1 MRALPWTLLC
11 LAAALGA
18 GSPTLPAADSAEAL
32 RQKDAEVRE
41 LRRRLEQ
48 AEKELEQLR
57 RDNER
62 LRRQQEQEKAARPEA
77 STPAAE
83 ARRADE
89 AELRRLREE
98 NERLRRARA
107 RDPRVAPAARE
118 AKPVRP
124 LSELPPLTPDTVV
137 DVQELVAHFQAD
149 PAGAAARYA
158 KKTFRVRGEVD
169 RFHTALVQRRFTVL
183 LTDPNRE
190 ATVACR
196 FNYVDRYKTVFT
208 TQNGRVLTARYD
220 SGREVPLLE
229 TGQTAVIAGRC
240 DGVDK
245 HGMIGFSRCEWVR

>member
-1 MRALPWTLLC
+1 MRARPWTLLC
-11 LAAALGA
+11 LAAGLWA
-18 GSPTLPAADSAEAL
+18 GSPPLPAADSADAL

-62 LRRQQEQEKAARPEA
+62 LRRQQEKNVRPET
-77 STPAAE
+77 SPDD
-83 ARRADE
+83 RRAE
-89 AELRRLREE
+89 EELRRLREE
-98 NERLRRARA
+98 NERLRRTRT
-107 RDPRVAPAARE
+107 REGRTAPAARE

-137 DVQELVAHFQAD
+137 DVAELAAHFQAD
-149 PAGAAARYA
+149 PAGAATRYV

-183 LTDPNRE
+183 LTDPDRE

-208 TQNGRVLTARYD
+208 TRNGRVLTARYD

-229 TGQTAVIAGRC
+229 VGQTAVIVGRC
-240 DGVDK
+240 GGVDPN
-245 HGMIGFSRCEWVR
+245 GVIEFTRCELVR